1 MDELIRQHP
10 FSVSTETNTIWM
22 GAQLN
27 ERTGPCLG
35 GEAIG
40 QTQLQSIMNVLDF
53 GLSIQ
58 ERITIALG

>member
-1 MDELIRQHP
+1 
-10 FSVSTETNTIWM
+10 M